1 MMLKMKEDQVQV
13 HYENSWQEVISELLD
28 QYPVL
33 LFTSINVYGFVS
45 EISSLEDVQKT
56 TNILNTWGPV

>member
-1 MMLKMKEDQVQV
+1 MLQMHDGQVQV
-13 HYENSWQEVISELLD
+13 FHENSWQEVISELLD

-33 LFTSINVYGFVS
+33 LFTSINVYGFVRD
-45 EISSLEDVQKT
+45 ISSLEDVQET

>member
-1 MMLKMKEDQVQV
+1 MLKMKEDQVQV

>member
-1 MMLKMKEDQVQV
+1 MLQMHDGQVQV
-13 HYENSWQEVISELLD
+13 FHENSWQEVISELLD

-33 LFTSINVYGFVS
+33 LFTSVNVYGFVR
-45 EISSLEDVQKT
+45 EISSLEDVQEI

>member
-1 MMLKMKEDQVQV
+1 MLQMKEDQVQV
-13 HYENSWQEVISELLD
+13 YYENSWQEVISELLD

-33 LFTSINVYGFVS
+33 LFTSINVYGFVRD
-45 EISSLEDVQKT
+45 ISSLEDVQET

>member
-1 MMLKMKEDQVQV
+1 MLQMHDGQVQV
-13 HYENSWQEVISELLD
+13 FHENSWQEVISELLD

-33 LFTSINVYGFVS
+33 LFTSINVYGFVRD
-45 EISSLEDVQKT
+45 ISSLEDLQET